1 MEVKKPREEAEKSTT
16 TPHWNSQNSGREGSV
31 VKDMAAEN
39 CPAGMLTQRWMTR
52 KMERRQMWKREGLS
66 TLE

>member
-16 TPHWNSQNSGREGSV
+16 TPHWNSQNSGREGFV

-52 KMERRQMWKREGLS
+52 NGKKEMCKREGLS